1 MCYHAKISRISI
13 VLSLSLFFLF
23 FEFLFFFLTHCFKR
37 GKNEVRIFI
46 CLFLTCRNS
55 GDTKLIKG
63 GYLGGV
69 KDKLGECREGVTF

>member
-1 MCYHAKISRISI
+1 MDVCQPPSIAAKYL
-13 VLSLSLFFLF
+13 VFHLP
-23 FEFLFFFLTHCFKR
+23 EFRAGHDFPA
-37 GKNEVRIFI
+37 IF
-46 CLFLTCRNS
+46 TCRNS